1 MNNCEEKDCPY
12 CVTHDEDRTEF
23 CAFYD
28 CSCWYVR
35 KCKYYEEQ
43 LKEQNNGNIRNW
55 NYN

>member
-1 MNNCEEKDCPY
+1 MDNCEEKDCPY

-23 CAFYD
+23 CGFYD

-43 LKEQNNGNIRNW
+43 LKEQRNDG
-55 NYN
+55 